1 MTRSAFLHKKRSL
14 IPEPGQR
21 VRLRTGRGR
30 WRGNFRAVSYPYTHD
45 QMGGVVRIAEEGE
58 YWEDVRQGHRTFGMP
73 WPAHQIDVVLL
84 SEEDAEKE
92 TQELPQKSREEPD
105 RAEPRSSTAGAQE
118 GAEPQSWWRRVF
130 GG

>member
-1 MTRSAFLHKKRSL
+1 VLRSAFLHKKSHL

-30 WRGNFRAVSYPYTHD
+30 WRGNFRAVSYPYTHE
-45 QMGGVVRIAEEGE
+45 QLGVVVRIAEEGE
-58 YWEDVRQGHRTFGMP
+58 YWEDVRQGRRTFGMP

-84 SEEDAEKE
+84 CEEDANKK
-92 TQELPQKSREEPD
+92 TQELPQRLHQEPE
-105 RAEPRSSTAGAQE
+105 RVEPRPGGVEAQE
-118 GAEPQSWWRRVF
+118 GAGQMSWWRRMF